1 MTTRL
6 HLALNRT
13 MIMLIAAT
21 LAVGLFA
28 SGVWAGSTRG
38 GSAEPATAETHG
50 SFWRYDLETGYPT
63 GPAGQPDFW
72 NYDPTTGAKISDSSP
87 GVASDELAALAFPRP
102 THGRSGWGRP
112 PVPRMSGSRSQPPA
126 GSSSR

>member
-1 MTTRL
+1 MATRL

-13 MIMLIAAT
+13 MIMLITAA

-38 GSAEPATAETHG
+38 GSEDPATAKAQRFVWG
-50 SFWRYDLETGYPT
+50 YDPGTGYPM

-72 NYDPTTGAKISDSSP
+72 NYDSTTGEKISDHSP
-87 GVASDELAALAFPRP
+87 GVAPDELAALWSAQ
-102 THGRSGWGRP
+102 G
-112 PVPRMSGSRSQPPA
+112 
-126 GSSSR
+126 

>member
-1 MTTRL
+1 MTTRF

-38 GSAEPATAETHG
+38 DSEDPAAAEARG
-50 SFWRYDLETGYPT
+50 SFWGYDAGTGYPT

-72 NYDPTTGAKISDSSP
+72 NYDPTTGEKMSDYSP
-87 GVASDELAALAFPRP
+87 GVAPDALAALWSAE
-102 THGRSGWGRP
+102 G
-112 PVPRMSGSRSQPPA
+112 
-126 GSSSR
+126 

>member
-6 HLALNRT
+6 HLLLNRT
-13 MIMLIAAT
+13 IMILLIAAT

-38 GSAEPATAETHG
+38 GSEAPATAEAQG
-50 SFWRYDLETGYPT
+50 SFWGYDPATGNPT

-72 NYDPTTGAKISDSSP
+72 NYDPTTGEKISDYSP
-87 GVASDELAALAFPRP
+87 GVAPDELAAL
-102 THGRSGWGRP
+102 WGAE
-112 PVPRMSGSRSQPPA
+112 G
-126 GSSSR
+126 